1 MNAPIHAII
10 IIIITIIITL
20 TIAIKYVMNAII
32 SDGRVRHCREMFSV
46 GCSGTGNMKVKAAPL
61 GKLSLG

>member
-1 MNAPIHAII
+1 MNTPIHAI

-20 TIAIKYVMNAII
+20 TITIKYVMNSII
-32 SDGRVRHCREMFSV
+32 SDGSVRHCGEMFSE
-46 GCSGTGNMKVKAAPL
+46 GCSGAGNMKVKAAPL